1 MNKKHINNKTMEKN
15 MNMNAGMIKFFSDP
29 NTKKYLGEFTGR
41 SLNVIRPEDY
51 PELVKEVQAWVNSLK
66 NSGIRFDKYDCLL
79 IAEKTFIDLFVEEV
93 TPNKEYA
100 EKLLGRLHIKK
111 NCLLGV
117 TITKII
123 NLCPVIRAAVSKRLV
138 VEYVLYF
145 TRLYVSQKRELDKE
159 VKKTSVDDN
168 VFVY

>member
-1 MNKKHINNKTMEKN
+1 MKTMEKN
-15 MNMNAGMIKFFSDP
+15 MNENRNAGMIKFFSDP

-51 PELVKEVQAWVNSLK
+51 PELLREVQAWRNSLR
-66 NSGIRFDKYDCLL
+66 NSGIIRFDKYDCLL
-79 IAEKTFIDLFVEEV
+79 IAEKTFIDLFVEEI
-93 TPNKEYA
+93 TPNEEYV

-111 NCLLGV
+111 DCLLGI
-117 TITKII
+117 TIKKII
-123 NLCPVIRAAVSKRLV
+123 NLCPVIRAVASKRLL

-145 TRLYVSQKRELDKE
+145 TRIYVSQKRELDKE
-159 VKKTSVDDN
+159 VKSTKVDDN